1 MEELM
6 YYVWQQRMYASLT
19 LSSDEQVE
27 IINPGI
33 RNRDAGPDF
42 FNAKVKIG
50 ETIWAG
56 NVEMHV
62 RASDWIRHHH
72 EGDAAYNN
80 VILHVVLDD
89 DIELSLPNGDRLL
102 QAVMR
107 IPDYV
112 EQRYR
117 NLMKAGV
124 DCFSAITCSEHL
136 SEVPNVILSD
146 WLSSLAADR
155 MMLKVHRVKDLIN
168 DNLHSW
174 QEALYVMIARS
185 MGTGI
190 NSDAFEQLA
199 RSLPYS
205 YIQKHLDQP
214 LQVEAML
221 MGQAGFLEYERPVT
235 ETYYNRL
242 RQEYLFLRAKF
253 NLKPLSV
260 DVWRMARLRPQ
271 AFPHLRVAFLTKML
285 CGVQDLFSRLLAAE
299 TISDIEKV
307 LAVSVQG
314 FWAKHYTFSSCVSKE
329 DEIIEVRNLGK
340 QTLLSL
346 IINAVVPIIMA
357 YGEWIG
363 DEEIVQRAISFLE
376 AIPAEQNRYIRSWQC
391 VGIDPKSAFDTQA
404 LLHLYREYCELHKC
418 LHCRLG
424 CWMMRKPFD

>member
-19 LSSDEQVE
+19 LSSEEQVE

-50 ETIWAG
+50 DTVWAG

-72 EGDAAYNN
+72 DGDAAYNN
-80 VILHVVLDD
+80 VILHVVLIDD
-89 DIELSLPNGDRLL
+89 VELSLPNGDQLL
-102 QAVMR
+102 QAVMK
-107 IPDYV
+107 IPDFV

-117 NLMKAGV
+117 SLTKAGV
-124 DCFSAITCSEHL
+124 DCFSAITCSKHL
-136 SEVPNVILSD
+136 SDIPSVVMSD

-155 MMLKVHRVKDLIN
+155 MMLKVRRVKDLIN
-168 DNLHSW
+168 DSRHSW

-190 NSDAFEQLA
+190 NSDAFELLA

-205 YIQKHLDQP
+205 YIQKHLDQR
-214 LQVEAML
+214 LQVEAMF
-221 MGQAGFLEYERPVT
+221 MGQAGFLQYERPES

-271 AFPHLRVAFLTKML
+271 AFPHLRLAFLTQML
-285 CGVQDLFSRLLAAE
+285 CSTPNLFSRLLAAE
-299 TISDIEKV
+299 TILDLEKI
-307 LAVSVQG
+307 LAVRVQG
-314 FWAKHYTFSSCVSKE
+314 FWATHYTFSSCVAVKE
-329 DEIIEVRNLGK
+329 NDFAEVRNLGR

-376 AIPAEQNRYIRSWQC
+376 AIPAEQNRYIRSWQS

-424 CWMMRKPFD
+424 CWLMRKPT